1 MSSMAKFFEMKT
13 GSGVSVNEQLVEQW
27 HKPLTKK
34 FRGRKVYARFKD
46 NIWTADL
53 ADKESLS
60 SRK

>member
-1 MSSMAKFFEMKT
+1 MSSMVKFFEMKT

-53 ADKESLS
+53 ADKESLC

>member
-1 MSSMAKFFEMKT
+1 MKT
-13 GSGVSVNEQLVEQW
+13 GSGVSVNEQLVKQW

>member
-1 MSSMAKFFEMKT
+1 MVKFFEMKT

>member
-1 MSSMAKFFEMKT
+1 MSSMVKFFEMKT

>member
-27 HKPLTKK
+27 HKPVTKK
-34 FRGRKVYARFKD
+34 FKGRKVYARFKD

>member
-1 MSSMAKFFEMKT
+1 MVKFFEMKT

-27 HKPLTKK
+27 HKPVTKK
-34 FRGRKVYARFKD
+34 FKGRKVYARFKD